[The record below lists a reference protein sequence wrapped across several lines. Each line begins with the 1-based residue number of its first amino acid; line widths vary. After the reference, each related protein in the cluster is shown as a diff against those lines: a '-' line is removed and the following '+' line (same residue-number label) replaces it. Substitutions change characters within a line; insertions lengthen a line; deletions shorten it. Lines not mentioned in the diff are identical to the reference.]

1 MRGQAGAG
9 VVVRMAPVLTMSSL
23 ACRLGWVRS
32 DVRRCSESHRTRES
46 RRAGCLVEVAN
57 SQGKRA
63 GKGESW
69 DAQRERWRRSSA
81 AARRAADESWHS
93 WHMVSGS

>member
-57 SQGKRA
+57 SQGKQG
-63 GKGESW
+63 GKGKAGVLSARGGGDQAPRLGE
-69 DAQRERWRRSSA
+69 QRMRVGIVGIW
-81 AARRAADESWHS
+81 
-93 WHMVSGS
+93 